1 MFQFV
6 CNERNGMN
14 KGCDSNEKFEDKVQ
28 LRACGFVLEVL
39 GSADDWVPDGC
50 LIGNIPQP
58 SKIERKD

>member
-1 MFQFV
+1 
-6 CNERNGMN
+6 MN

-28 LRACGFVLEVL
+28 LRACGFVVEVL
-39 GSADDWVPDGC
+39 GSADDWVPDVC